1 MNNKIDVSSCHS
13 CGSCCRLFLIN
24 LTEKEFNSGKYLT
37 ESDSNDHFED
47 FSSIE
52 EYGLN
57 ILKKNDDESCIYLLD
72 NKCSVY
78 ESRPEVCRD
87 FFCGSDRKE
96 FSEMI
101 EEINENRQ

>member
-24 LTEKEFNSGKYLT
+24 LTEKELNSGKFLT
-37 ESDSNDHFED
+37 ESFNHDHFED
-47 FSSIE
+47 FASIE

-78 ESRPEVCRD
+78 DNRPEVCRD
-87 FFCGSDRKE
+87 FSCGSDRKE

-101 EEINENRQ
+101 EEIKSVR